1 MTDRFPAA
9 VLPTAQ
15 GRVPAEWT
23 DYNGHMN
30 VAYYVLAFDRGTD
43 GLLAQLGMAPDAV
56 QLDAG
61 GSAFVLEMHVTYD
74 RELTLD
80 DEWSVHSQLIDADHK
95 RIHLFHEMRHAREG
109 WLAASNEVIAM
120 HIDMASRRSARFR
133 RMCNAAWMRSRTPM
147 RPCPPGGARPHHRP
161 AQGARQIATPAA
173 TGLTHRVGRPGVR
186 ESSPGAEAL
195 WRSCTAAQAIR
206 MRIRCPPVCPG
217 SPESAPAPP

>member
-15 GRVPAEWT
+15 GRVPAEWA

-120 HIDMASRRSARFR
+120 HIDMASRRSAPFPPDVQR
-133 RMCNAAWMRSRTPM
+133 RVDALKDAHAALP
-147 RPCPPGGARPHHRP
+147 RP
-161 AQGARQIATPAA
+161 
-173 TGLTHRVGRPGVR
+173 
-186 ESSPGAEAL
+186 EAL
-195 WRSCTAAQAIR
+195 G
-206 MRIRCPPVCPG
+206 RIIGLRKV
-217 SPESAPAPP
+217 PAK